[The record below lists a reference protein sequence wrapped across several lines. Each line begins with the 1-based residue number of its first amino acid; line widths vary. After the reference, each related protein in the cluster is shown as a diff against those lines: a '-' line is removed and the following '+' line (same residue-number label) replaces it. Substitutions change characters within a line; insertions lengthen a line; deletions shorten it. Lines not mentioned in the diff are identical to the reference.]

1 MCELRSSSCKLYAE
15 IVVHGSQ
22 ALICLLLFY
31 NRRIWCQWCLGHLS
45 NPELVSFLKRCR
57 AALLPTAAPSSEEKD
72 TSKYTDPGAVIVVK
86 ENVCEDGSGS
96 TAVSVLDEE
105 DSSLT
110 RSVGLSHAKK
120 MRPRL
125 TELLTSRHRSNKMWE
140 EIFQQAGLKIV
151 KEEVQLGLPQG
162 LFMVK
167 SWALR

>member
-1 MCELRSSSCKLYAE
+1 M
-15 IVVHGSQ
+15 
-22 ALICLLLFY
+22 
-31 NRRIWCQWCLGHLS
+31 
-45 NPELVSFLKRCR
+45 
-57 AALLPTAAPSSEEKD
+57 
-72 TSKYTDPGAVIVVK
+72 
-86 ENVCEDGSGS
+86 
-96 TAVSVLDEE
+96 DEE

>member
-1 MCELRSSSCKLYAE
+1 
-15 IVVHGSQ
+15 
-22 ALICLLLFY
+22 
-31 NRRIWCQWCLGHLS
+31 
-45 NPELVSFLKRCR
+45 
-57 AALLPTAAPSSEEKD
+57 
-72 TSKYTDPGAVIVVK
+72 VIVVK
-86 ENVCEDGSGS
+86 ENVCENGPDG

-110 RSVGLSHAKK
+110 RLVDEGHWCLFRSENTITDRCHLYLNYCSPDLFTPCFNSVLI
-120 MRPRL
+120 RNYTIPRN
-125 TELLTSRHRSNKMWE
+125 RRSNKMWE